1 MNAWL
6 WFWKI
11 TILISYLI
19 FFGVAI
25 VVSIKGWADIRYM
38 LDLINKED
46 SSQSQ

>member
-11 TILISYLI
+11 TIGISYMI

-25 VVSIKGWADIRYM
+25 VVSIKGWADIRYL
-38 LDLINKED
+38 LDLINKDD
-46 SSQSQ
+46 SSRSK